1 MDSKEKDFSICKF
14 CGQLFTCDKDE
25 DFDEYALQ
33 HCNCS
38 DAKAYRQKKK
48 YISKAKNVLR
58 EIFAE
63 QLMIAEAKT
72 SDEDIG
78 EIREKLEVFLP
89 LLVDF
94 KIYSMSLSVAN
105 FGKINISI
113 NSDGNIKI
121 KRSVGSSIE
130 RKI

>member
-1 MDSKEKDFSICKF
+1 MQEASKKANTKEATLLES
-14 CGQLFTCDKDE
+14 
-25 DFDEYALQ
+25 
-33 HCNCS
+33 CS
-38 DAKAYRQKKK
+38 K
-48 YISKAKNVLR
+48 ISRSKVAN
-58 EIFAE
+58 
-63 QLMIAEAKT
+63 
-72 SDEDIG
+72 
-78 EIREKLEVFLP
+78 IREKLEVFLP